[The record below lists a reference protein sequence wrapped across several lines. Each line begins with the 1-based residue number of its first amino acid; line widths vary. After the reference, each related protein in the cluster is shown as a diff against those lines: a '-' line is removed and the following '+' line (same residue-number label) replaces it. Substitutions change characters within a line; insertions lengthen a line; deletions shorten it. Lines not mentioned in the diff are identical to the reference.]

1 MALSD
6 VLPFIRRPR
15 WLAFHALCLAAV
27 VVMVSLS
34 MWQFRRLDERQ
45 NFNSLV
51 RTRSAQ
57 AVVPVEELDLTD
69 PGSVAWRRVGLAGTY
84 LTSETVLI
92 LNRSQAGR
100 AGVNVVT
107 PLRLETG
114 ESILVVR
121 GFLPLQAPVP
131 APPVG
136 PVRVVG
142 TVRTTEI
149 RRAGQP
155 TESRDETDEFFRLD
169 IERISTA
176 IDGDV
181 LPIAVELEISDPVED
196 GSLQPVAAPEL
207 SDGPHLSYAI
217 QWLIFATAVIVG
229 WMLAVR
235 RSYVTRRR

>member
-15 WLAFHALCLAAV
+15 WLTFHALCLTAV
-27 VVMVSLS
+27 VLMVSLS
-34 MWQFRRLDERQ
+34 LWQFRRLDDRQ
-45 NFNSLV
+45 DFNSLV
-51 RTRSAQ
+51 RTRSAE

-84 LTSETVLI
+84 LASETVLV
-92 LNRSQAGR
+92 LNRSQGGR

-121 GFLPLQAPVP
+121 GFLPLDAPVP
-131 APPVG
+131 EPPSG
-136 PVRVVG
+136 PVRIVG
-142 TVRTTEI
+142 TVRASEI

-155 TESRDETDEFFRLD
+155 TESPDQSDEFFRLD
-169 IERISTA
+169 IERIAAA
-176 IDGDV
+176 IELEV
-181 LPIAVELEISDPVED
+181 LAVAVEREISDPIDD

-217 QWLIFATAVIVG
+217 QWLIFAVAVIVG
-229 WMLAVR
+229 WGLAVR
-235 RSYVTRRR
+235 RSYITLLR